1 MFNPSA
7 SRLTAA
13 RRRCF
18 GVWVIALLF
27 VTSGHAAERTRESFN
42 HDWLFTRGDPAGLT
56 VALDYAAARPWL
68 LPMGAELLNGADR
81 SSKRPAENFG
91 DGVSYRDFSFD
102 DSTWRALDLP
112 HDWAIEGPFDQSLS
126 GETGKLPWVGV
137 GWYRKHFTA
146 PTLDGGRRLT
156 LQFDGAMENA
166 LVWCNGVF
174 VGGWPYGYTSW
185 QVDLTGAARPG
196 ADNVIAVRLD
206 NPPDSSRWYPG
217 SGLYRNTW
225 LETTPP
231 IHIVPWGVAVTTPEI
246 SADSALVAVAVEIS
260 DDTGNP
266 DDIKIKQKVWE
277 NDPSLHELI
286 VRHRIFPADDA
297 GRPFGEAV
305 AFREAA
311 PVGIH
316 DGYRALATTT
326 LTVPHPQLWNLTHP
340 VRYVL
345 ETTVSAAGKIVDRV
359 QTPFGIRSAVFT
371 ADRGFLLNGNAVPLQ
386 GVCLHHDLGALG
398 AVTNTRA
405 WERRLELLKAMGCNA
420 IRTSHNPPTPELLDL
435 CDRLGFVVMDEA
447 FDSWEV
453 AKKNNG
459 YSLRFVEWHE
469 KDLKAMIRRDRN
481 HPSVILWSIGNE
493 VGEQTFPEA
502 WHWGKR
508 LTALAHEEDPS
519 RPTTSAFCV
528 DNAAA
533 IGLQTTVDVMG
544 FNYRPYLYADFHQH
558 LPLQPLLGSE
568 TASTVSTRG
577 DYFFPISDNKL
588 NGLADF
594 QASSYDLSAGDW
606 ATLPDVEFR
615 GQDENP
621 SVAGEFVWTGFDYL
635 GEPTPYLDVMT
646 TLPVMS
652 DPVDQAAKAR
662 EFSATGKVAV
672 PSRSS
677 YFGILDLAG
686 FPKDRYYLYQARWRP
701 ELPMAHLLPHWNWPE
716 RVGQVTP
723 VHVYS
728 SGDEA
733 ELFLNGKSLGRK
745 KRGAF
750 EYRFRWDEVVYA
762 PGQLKVVVYKN
773 GQPWTTAEESTT
785 GAATKLELTP
795 DRTPVH
801 ADGEDLCFLTVTVAD
816 AHGAMVPRS
825 HPEIRFS
832 VTGPGDIIA
841 VDNGDPTSFEPFQA
855 KQRHA
860 FNGLALVVVRP
871 RRSEG
876 GAITVRAESV
886 GLAAAAA
893 TISSQPTPD
902 AN

>member
-1 MFNPSA
+1 MSA
-7 SRLTAA
+7 SSASLPTATRL
-13 RRRCF
+13 RCL
-18 GVWVIALLF
+18 VVSVIVILF
-27 VTSGHAAERTRESFN
+27 VASGHSAERTRESFN
-42 HDWLFTRGDPAGLT
+42 RDWRFTRGDPAGLT

-68 LPMGAELLNGADR
+68 LPMGAELLNGADHP
-81 SSKRPAENFG
+81 SKRPAANFG

-102 DSTWRALDLP
+102 DRTWRALDLP

-126 GETGKLPWVGV
+126 GETGKLPWAGI
-137 GWYRKHFTA
+137 GWYRKHFTT
-146 PTLDGGRRLT
+146 PRLDGGQRLT

-166 LVWCNGVF
+166 LVWCNGIF

-185 QVDLTGAARPG
+185 QVDLTDAVRPG

-206 NPPDSSRWYPG
+206 NLSDSSRWYPG

-231 IHIVPWGVAVTTPEI
+231 IHLAPWGVAVTTPEI
-246 SADSALVAVAVEIS
+246 STDAALVNVAVEIC
-260 DDTGNP
+260 DDTGNVE
-266 DDIKIKQKVWE
+266 DMKIKQKVWE
-277 NDPSLHELI
+277 NDPSLHELL
-286 VRHRIFPADDA
+286 VRHRIFLADDA
-297 GRPFGEAV
+297 GRPVGEPMAFGES
-305 AFREAA
+305 A

-316 DGYRALATTT
+316 DGYRALATAT
-326 LTVPHPQLWNLTHP
+326 LTVPHPQLWDLTHP

-345 ETTVSAAGKIVDRV
+345 ETTVSAAGKIVDRA

-371 ADRGFLLNGNAVPLQ
+371 ADRGFLLNGKVVRLQ

-398 AVTNTRA
+398 AATNTSA
-405 WERRLELLKAMGCNA
+405 WERRLRLLKAMGCNA
-420 IRTSHNPPTPELLDL
+420 IRTSHNPPAPELLDL

-453 AKKNNG
+453 AKKPNG
-459 YSLRFVEWHE
+459 YNLRFVEWHE

-481 HPSVILWSIGNE
+481 HPSVVLWSIGNE

-502 WHWGKR
+502 WHWGRR

-544 FNYRPYLYADFHQH
+544 FNYRPYLYADFHH
-558 LPLQPLLGSE
+558 RHPLQPLVGTE

-577 DYFFPISDNKL
+577 DYFFPISENKL
-588 NGLADF
+588 HGLADF
-594 QASSYDLSAGDW
+594 QVSSYDLSAGDW

-652 DPVDQAAKAR
+652 YPVAQKEKAR
-662 EFSATGKVAV
+662 EFAATGKVAV

-701 ELPMAHLLPHWNWPE
+701 DLPMAHILPHWNWPE

-745 KRGAF
+745 KRGTF
-750 EYRFRWDEVVYA
+750 EYRFRWDEVVYE

-773 GQPWTTAEESTT
+773 GRPWTTAEES
-785 GAATKLELTP
+785 
-795 DRTPVH
+795 
-801 ADGEDLCFLTVTVAD
+801 
-816 AHGAMVPRS
+816 
-825 HPEIRFS
+825 
-832 VTGPGDIIA
+832 
-841 VDNGDPTSFEPFQA
+841 
-855 KQRHA
+855 
-860 FNGLALVVVRP
+860 
-871 RRSEG
+871 
-876 GAITVRAESV
+876 
-886 GLAAAAA
+886 
-893 TISSQPTPD
+893 
-902 AN
+902 